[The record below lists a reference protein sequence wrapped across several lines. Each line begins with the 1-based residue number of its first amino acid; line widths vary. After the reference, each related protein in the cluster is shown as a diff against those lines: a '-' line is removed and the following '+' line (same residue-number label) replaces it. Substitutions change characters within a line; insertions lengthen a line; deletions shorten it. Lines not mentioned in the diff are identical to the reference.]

1 MNNRPL
7 YENLDTSFVNLAEL
21 IRYLRL
27 REFIG
32 QVKIE
37 LNNYQAEIV
46 LVEGNKLRVREHDKI
61 SGRIGEG
68 EAAFHR
74 ILIRARETGGTIHV
88 YQTIAAKSPPKTES
102 PATPKVSNGN
112 TGPIPKP
119 IEAVKT
125 AVASA
130 QNGTTAKITDSPKKL
145 EPIIPLPKFP
155 FDLHNRVEEKARPLP
170 ISADE
175 WQTLLDL
182 TSELLG
188 TIDQTLAEA
197 KLDFK
202 LAFSKVRSELSA
214 DYPFLH
220 PSGKIFE
227 YQTGKVLMHEHPS
240 SALFVTSLIEALR
253 RILEKL
259 GANPKFAEVY
269 RAATQK
275 ILALINHRKPLY
287 DKFSMTI
294 QLKKILGV

>member
-21 IRYLRL
+21 IRYLRN

-37 LNNYQAEIV
+37 LNNYHAEIV
-46 LVEGNKLRVREHDKI
+46 LVEGNKLKVREHDKI

-74 ILIRARETGGTIHV
+74 ILIRAREAGGTIHV
-88 YQTIAAKSPPKTES
+88 YQTIVAEAPKTE
-102 PATPKVSNGN
+102 PPIAPKVSNGN
-112 TGPIPKP
+112 SNPIPKP
-119 IEAVKT
+119 LEAFKT

-130 QNGTTAKITDSPKKL
+130 QNGTTAKITDPPKKL

-155 FDLHNRVEEKARPLP
+155 FDLHNRVEEKARPHP

-182 TSELLG
+182 TGELLG
-188 TIDQTLAEA
+188 TVDQTLAAA

-220 PSGKIFE
+220 PSGKTFE
-227 YQTGKVLMHEHPS
+227 YQTGKVLMREHPS
-240 SALFVTSLIEALR
+240 STLFVTSIIEALR

-259 GANPKFAEVY
+259 GANPKFAEVH
-269 RAATQK
+269 RSTTQK
-275 ILALINHRKPLY
+275 ILTLINHRKPLY
-287 DKFSMTI
+287 DKFSITI
-294 QLKKILGV
+294 QLKKIMGV